1 MRRATAF
8 QALSGAKS
16 LDIERYSR
24 GHVSLR
30 ATVHEPCRS
39 IPWIAWPLCEQGR
52 IEIIFGSARD
62 VYGAQHARPD
72 LLTRAAWDPDLHSM
86 WPSVRRVRRA
96 ERPPL
101 CFHSTSGEVTRWAL
115 HPMHFIELERGLDLS
130 QETRWRA
137 RHSTL
142 LREEWATFGLVVAPS
157 CDACGAS

>member
-1 MRRATAF
+1 MTAF
-8 QALSGAKS
+8 QSLSWAKS

-72 LLTRAAWDPDLHSM
+72 LLTRAAWDPDLNYVRPSM
-86 WPSVRRVRRA
+86 QSVQRA
-96 ERPPL
+96 EGP
-101 CFHSTSGEVTRWAL
+101 
-115 HPMHFIELERGLDLS
+115 
-130 QETRWRA
+130 
-137 RHSTL
+137 
-142 LREEWATFGLVVAPS
+142 
-157 CDACGAS
+157 GANRR